1 MKGDTW
7 IFDTNVLIYAFAK
20 NDSRAAIAERLLAR
34 GGAVGVQNL
43 DEFANVAVRKLAMP
57 WKEVLAALSVIRVL
71 CPSPVPLTVRTHDAA
86 LRISGRY
93 GYHIYDSLVIA
104 AALEARCGTL
114 YSEDLKDGQAIDGMT
129 LRNPFASRRIV

>member
-57 WKEVLAALSVIRVL
+57 WKEVLAARSVIRVL